1 VAARDWT
8 GRLEDAARV
17 PADADT
23 LFVFTGSGMSVESGI
38 PTFRGADGLWQG
50 ARPEDVATPQAFER
64 DPQFVWSW
72 YRERI
77 LAHRKARPHP
87 GHKALARLERAYG
100 RFTIATQNVDL
111 LHEAAG
117 SRAVLHLHG
126 RMSHVRCTRCH
137 HRDELKHRLLRN
149 LPPRCPDC
157 GAWLRPDVV
166 WFGEP
171 LPESAFREANAAA
184 AGCDVALVVGTSN
197 LVFPAASLPLTAR
210 AAGARLVEV
219 NPEPSALTAEADHHL
234 AGAAA
239 SVLPVLA
246 RRVAEL
252 RRQRARERATGQR
265 LNPAQGKGGP

>member
-17 PADADT
+17 LADADA

-137 HRDELKHRLLRN
+137 HRDELKHRLL
-149 LPPRCPDC
+149 
-157 GAWLRPDVV
+157 
-166 WFGEP
+166 
-171 LPESAFREANAAA
+171 PESAFREANAAA